1 MTAPLTAL
9 EAAKAEVAQR
19 ARTVLGLSSLDSEE
33 AVYEAVEVVFG
44 LLHGH
49 LRGRIPLPVP
59 VDLMAVVASA
69 TVRLTESLN
78 RHNYTRVDG
87 LQAEAT
93 PPLAVAVG
101 TFTFAERIILHRY
114 RKRTA

>member
-1 MTAPLTAL
+1 MTAPVSAL
-9 EAAKAEVAQR
+9 DAAKAEIAER
-19 ARTVLGLSSLDSEE
+19 ARSVLGLSSLESEK
-33 AVYEAVEVVFG
+33 AVTEAVEVVWG

-59 VDLMAVVASA
+59 VDLMAVAASA

-78 RHNYTRVDG
+78 RHNYNLVDG
-87 LQAEAT
+87 LNVQGT
-93 PPLAVAVG
+93 PPLQVAVG
-101 TFTFAERIILHRY
+101 TFTFAERIVLHRY